1 MSAAERIERVRES
14 DGLAH
19 TLSVLRSRW
28 LLVVG
33 VVAACTLV
41 AIVRHERAA
50 KSYAATSSVA
60 FQSATLPDAALQVS
74 PVSSSDPQRAADT
87 EVLIAHSPQVAE
99 GVRKELHTREDAREL
114 LKAVS
119 VEAAPNAEVLN
130 IIATTGDPRYSAK
143 LANSFSDRYIAFKV
157 STQVQ
162 GIEAAEGRLKQQI
175 AGLPVGSSARKSLE
189 ESQQRLGGLRAV
201 AGGGA
206 SVIGLAKPPTAPT
219 GMGLVTTAI
228 VGIVI
233 GLALAFAIVFLLESL
248 DRRVKTTEEFERG
261 YGLPV
266 LTGIPQSSF
275 VPHSAADREALLE
288 PYRIL
293 RSALDFSAIARE
305 LDTLLITSAISGE
318 GKTTVAVDLA
328 HAQALTGRRVVLVE
342 LDLRQPTFAVH
353 FGLAPAD
360 GLTTAL
366 ARGESAFGLL
376 VQPLSG
382 LPNLSVLPAGRI
394 PHNPA
399 ELLGT
404 PRLDEILTE
413 LADGDAMVIIDAPP
427 LNPVADAQILLNH
440 PSIHAVLVV
449 ARAGKTTREEVRR
462 ARAILDHH
470 AIDPVGLVVTGLQD
484 TSRYGY
490 DGYRALGTPENVVD
504 TLSRPVSG
512 STSRRQAT

>member
-1 MSAAERIERVRES
+1 MSAVERIERVRES
-14 DGLAH
+14 DGLTH
-19 TLSVLRSRW
+19 TLSILRSRW
-28 LLVVG
+28 PLVVG
-33 VVAACTLV
+33 IVVASLLV
-41 AIVRHERAA
+41 AIVHHARAA

-87 EVLIAHSPQVAE
+87 EVLIAHSQQVAE
-99 GVRKELHTREDAREL
+99 GVRKQLHTREGAREL

-130 IIATTGDPRYSAK
+130 IVATTGDPRYSAK
-143 LANSFSDRYIAFKV
+143 LANSFANQYIAFKI

-206 SVIGLAKPPTAPT
+206 SVIGLARPPASPT
-219 GMGLVTTAI
+219 GMGLAATAV

-248 DRRVKTTEEFERG
+248 DRRVKTTEEFERD
-261 YGLPV
+261 YKLPV
-266 LTGIPQSSF
+266 LTGIPQSYF
-275 VPHSAADREALLE
+275 GARSAADREALLE

-293 RSALDFSAIARE
+293 RSALDFSAIARD
-305 LDTLLITSAISGE
+305 LDTLLITSAVSGE
-318 GKTTVAVDLA
+318 GKTTVAVNLA
-328 HAQALTGRRVVLVE
+328 HAQALTGRRVVLME
-342 LDLRQPTFAVH
+342 LDLRQPTFAAH
-353 FGLAPAD
+353 FGLSPAD

-366 ARGESAFGLL
+366 ARGESPVGLL
-376 VQPLSG
+376 VQPLAG

-413 LADGDAMVIIDAPP
+413 LADDETMVIVDAPP

-440 PSIHAVLVV
+440 PAIHAVVVV

-484 TSRYGY
+484 ASRYGY
-490 DGYRALGTPENVVD
+490 DGYRALESAQSAAE

-512 STSRRQAT
+512 SASRQRAT